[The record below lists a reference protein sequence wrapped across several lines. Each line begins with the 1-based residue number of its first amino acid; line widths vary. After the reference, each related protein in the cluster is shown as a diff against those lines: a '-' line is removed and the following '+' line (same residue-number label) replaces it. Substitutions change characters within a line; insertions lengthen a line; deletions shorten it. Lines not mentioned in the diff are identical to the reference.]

1 MELTK
6 HGVFGVLV
14 DSGLVLDVLGPVGVA
29 QSRHCLLVIEGRR
42 TDAGNHDGLG
52 VAPKGVLEEGARY
65 GHKINF
71 YSLGP

>member
-14 DSGLVLDVLGPVGVA
+14 DSGLVLDVLGPVGVP
-29 QSRHCLLVIEGRR
+29 QSRHSLFVIEGRG

-52 VAPKGVLEEGARY
+52 VAPKGVLEEGPRY